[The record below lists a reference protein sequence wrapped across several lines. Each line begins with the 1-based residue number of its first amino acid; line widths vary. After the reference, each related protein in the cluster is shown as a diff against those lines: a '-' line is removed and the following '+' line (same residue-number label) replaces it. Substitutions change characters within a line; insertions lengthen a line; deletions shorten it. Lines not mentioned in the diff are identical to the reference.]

1 MAGYR
6 VGLTGGVASGKS
18 AVADL
23 FAGLGV
29 SVADA
34 DIAARAVVEP
44 GQPALADV
52 VAAFGADVLD
62 ASGRLDRAR
71 LRARV
76 FNDADAR
83 RKLEALL
90 HPSIRSALRDAAEA
104 APGRYVIVAIPLL
117 AEGGGRQ
124 AYPWLDRI
132 LVVDAPVAIQRT
144 RLMARDGIDAALADL
159 MLAAQAD
166 RRQRLAI
173 ADDIVVNDGAIE
185 ALGPQVEA
193 LDRQYRHL
201 AAGIDAR

>member
-18 AVADL
+18 VVAEL

-29 SVADA
+29 VVADA
-34 DIAARAVVEP
+34 DVAARAVVEP

-52 VAAFGADVLD
+52 VATFGPDVLD
-62 ASGRLDRAR
+62 VSGRLDRAK

-76 FNDADAR
+76 FNDAEAR
-83 RKLEALL
+83 RELESLL
-90 HPSIRSALRDAAEA
+90 HPPIRSALREAAEA
-104 APGRYVIVAIPLL
+104 APGPYVIVAIPLL

-132 LVVDAPVAIQRT
+132 LVVDAPIESQRA
-144 RLMARDGIDAALADL
+144 RLIARDGIDAALADR

-173 ADDIVVNDGAIE
+173 ADDVVVNDGGIE
-185 ALGPQVEA
+185 ALTPRVEA

-201 AAGIDAR
+201 SGGAGGR